1 MKFKKTLLLKDCW
14 GCPDKK
20 MNFIFTEDQIQFKE
34 AIKSFLIDEC
44 TPKSIREG
52 WEAKRSFNLDRWSS
66 LIDLGVL
73 NSNLPEEKG
82 GLGMDQVTLALMVEE
97 MGYAGLP
104 EPVAEQTFL
113 INDLISILPQKITE
127 AIEDHY
133 EAGTKYISLAHP
145 LAPNPLFANDSA
157 GLIIFSESECKF
169 ISKDDMDI
177 ELITSNDPSRE
188 IYRINSIKNSI
199 SSNENF
205 TELNTA
211 VCARGA
217 LMTAA
222 LLIGLAQKMIDL
234 SSVYVL
240 DRTQFGKPIGS
251 FQAVKH
257 MLADV
262 AVRIEFAKPAVYRAA
277 YSLAENNPKSA
288 LHCAHAK
295 FMCAQAVEL
304 ACKNSIQAHG
314 AMGYTWEMDLHI
326 YMRKAWSMMACWG
339 NEDKQQ
345 DIIFKTLSSSNEE
358 LGVLYTF

>member
-1 MKFKKTLLLKDCW
+1 
-14 GCPDKK
+14 
-20 MNFIFTEDQIQFKE
+20 MNFIFTDEQIQFKDV
-34 AIKSFLIDEC
+34 INSFLIDEC
-44 TPKSIREG
+44 TPKSIRDG
-52 WEAKRSFNLDRWSS
+52 WETKNSFNAGRWHN
-66 LIDLGVL
+66 LLDLGVL
-73 NSNLPEEKG
+73 NSNLPEEAG

-113 INDLISILPQKITE
+113 VNDLLPFLPDKIRKE
-127 AIEDHY
+127 IEINY
-133 EAGTKYISLAHP
+133 KVGAQYISVAHP
-145 LAPNPLFANDSA
+145 LAPNPLFLNDSV
-157 GLIIFSESECKF
+157 GLLLFDEHECKF
-169 ISKDDMDI
+169 ILKDNLDFEAI
-177 ELITSNDPSRE
+177 SSNDPSRE
-188 IYRINSIKNSI
+188 LYQVNSIKKSI
-199 SSNENF
+199 SSSENF
-205 TELNTA
+205 DVLNVA
-211 VCARGA
+211 VSSRGA
-217 LMTAA
+217 LMSAA

-234 SSVYVL
+234 SSVYVV

-262 AVRIEFAKPAVYRAA
+262 AVAIEFARPAVYRAA
-277 YSLAENNPKSA
+277 YSLSENNPKLA

-295 FMCAQAVEL
+295 YMCSQAAEL

-339 NEDKQQ
+339 NEDRQQ

-358 LGVLYTF
+358 LGVMYTF

>member
-1 MKFKKTLLLKDCW
+1 
-14 GCPDKK
+14 
-20 MNFIFTEDQIQFKE
+20 MNFIFTEEQIQFKD
-34 AIKSFLIDEC
+34 AIKSFLAEEC
-44 TPKSIREG
+44 APASIRDG
-52 WEAKRSFNLDRWSS
+52 WQKNKSFNLERWKN
-66 LIDLGVL
+66 LIELGVL
-73 NSNLPEEKG
+73 SSNLPEEKG

-104 EPVAEQTFL
+104 EPVAEQIFL
-113 INDLISILPQKITE
+113 VNDVIPFLPKNVTE
-127 AIEDHY
+127 AVESNYND
-133 EAGTKYISLAHP
+133 GTQYIALAHP
-145 LAPNPLFANDSA
+145 LAPNPLFLNDAA
-157 GLIIFSESECKF
+157 GLILLDNSECKF
-169 ISKDDMDI
+169 IAKNDMDFEI
-177 ELITSNDPSRE
+177 ISSNDPSRE
-188 IYRINSIKNSI
+188 LFKVSSMNDAI
-199 SSNENF
+199 STSENF
-205 TELNTA
+205 DELNSA
-211 VCARGA
+211 VSSRGS

-222 LLIGLAQKMIDL
+222 LLIGLAQKMVDL

-240 DRTQFGKPIGS
+240 DRAQFGKPIGS

-262 AVRIEFAKPAVYRAA
+262 AVKIEFAKPAVYRAA
-277 YSLAENNPKSA
+277 YSLSENNSKSA

-295 FMCAQAVEL
+295 LMCAQAAEL

-345 DIIFKTLSSSNEE
+345 ELIFKTLSSTSEE

>member
-1 MKFKKTLLLKDCW
+1 
-14 GCPDKK
+14 
-20 MNFIFTEDQIQFKE
+20 MNFIFTEEQTQFKD
-34 AIKSFLIDEC
+34 AIKSFLAEEC
-44 TPKSIREG
+44 APASIRDG
-52 WEAKRSFNLDRWSS
+52 WQKNKSFNLERWKN
-66 LIDLGVL
+66 LIELGVL
-73 NSNLPEEKG
+73 SSNLPEKKG

-104 EPVAEQTFL
+104 EPVAEQIFL
-113 INDLISILPQKITE
+113 VNDVIPFLPKNITE
-127 AIEDHY
+127 AVESNYND
-133 EAGTKYISLAHP
+133 GTQYIALAHP
-145 LAPNPLFANDSA
+145 LAPNPLFLNDAA
-157 GLIIFSESECKF
+157 GLILLDSSECKF
-169 ISKDDMDI
+169 IAKDDMDFEI
-177 ELITSNDPSRE
+177 ISSNDPSRE
-188 IYRINSIKNSI
+188 LFKVSSMNDAI
-199 SSNENF
+199 STSENF
-205 TELNTA
+205 DELNSA
-211 VCARGA
+211 VSSRGS

-240 DRTQFGKPIGS
+240 DRAQFGKPIGS

-262 AVRIEFAKPAVYRAA
+262 AVKIEFAKPAVYRAA
-277 YSLAENNPKSA
+277 YSLSQNNPKSA

-295 FMCAQAVEL
+295 LMCTQAAEL

-339 NEDKQQ
+339 NEDRQQ
-345 DIIFKTLSSSNEE
+345 ELIYKTLSSTNEE

>member
-1 MKFKKTLLLKDCW
+1 M
-14 GCPDKK
+14 
-20 MNFIFTEDQIQFKE
+20 QFKD
-34 AIKSFLIDEC
+34 AIKSFLTDEC

-52 WEAKRSFNLDRWSS
+52 WDAKKSFNLDRWQS
-66 LIDLGVL
+66 LFELGVL
-73 NSNLPEEKG
+73 NSNLPEDKD
-82 GLGMDQVTLALMVEE
+82 GLGMNQVTLALMVEE
-97 MGYAGLP
+97 IGYAGLP
-104 EPVAEQTFL
+104 EPAAEQTFL
-113 INDLISILPQKITE
+113 VNDLISILPKNISK
-127 AIEDHY
+127 AIEDSFD
-133 EAGTKYISLAHP
+133 AGAKFISLAHP
-145 LAPNPLFANDSA
+145 SAPNPLFLNESA
-157 GLIIFSESECKF
+157 GLILFDDSECKF
-169 ISKDDMDI
+169 ITKDDMDFEMI
-177 ELITSNDPSRE
+177 ASNDPSRE
-188 IYRINSIKNSI
+188 IYKINSIKNAI
-199 SSNENF
+199 SSTEDF
-205 TELNTA
+205 EELNSA
-211 VCARGA
+211 VSARGA

-234 SSVYVL
+234 SSAYAL

-277 YSLAENNPKSA
+277 YSLSENNPKSA

-295 FMCAQAVEL
+295 LMSAQAAEL

-345 DIIFKTLSSSNEE
+345 DIIFKTLSSSSEE

>member
-1 MKFKKTLLLKDCW
+1 
-14 GCPDKK
+14 
-20 MNFIFTEDQIQFKE
+20 MNFIFTEDQMQFKD
-34 AIKSFLIDEC
+34 AIKSFLTDEC

-52 WEAKRSFNLDRWSS
+52 WDAKKSFNLDRWQS
-66 LIDLGVL
+66 LFELGVL
-73 NSNLPEEKG
+73 NSNLPEDKD
-82 GLGMDQVTLALMVEE
+82 GLGMNQVTLALMVEE
-97 MGYAGLP
+97 IGYAGLP
-104 EPVAEQTFL
+104 EPAAEQTFL
-113 INDLISILPQKITE
+113 VNDLISILPKNISK
-127 AIEDHY
+127 AIEDSFD
-133 EAGTKYISLAHP
+133 AGAKFISLAHP
-145 LAPNPLFANDSA
+145 SAPNPLFLNESA
-157 GLIIFSESECKF
+157 GLILFDDSECKF
-169 ISKDDMDI
+169 ITKDDMDFEMI
-177 ELITSNDPSRE
+177 PSNDPSRE
-188 IYRINSIKNSI
+188 IYKINSIKNAI
-199 SSNENF
+199 SSTEDF
-205 TELNTA
+205 EELNSA
-211 VCARGA
+211 VSARGA

-234 SSVYVL
+234 SSAYAL

-262 AVRIEFAKPAVYRAA
+262 AVRIEFAKPADYRAA
-277 YSLAENNPKSA
+277 YSLSENNPKSA

-295 FMCAQAVEL
+295 LMSSQAAEL

-345 DIIFKTLSSSNEE
+345 DIIFKTLSSSSEE

>member
-1 MKFKKTLLLKDCW
+1 
-14 GCPDKK
+14 
-20 MNFIFTEDQIQFKE
+20 MNFIFTEDQIQFRD
-34 AIKSFLIDEC
+34 AIKSFLTDEC

-52 WEAKRSFNLDRWSS
+52 WAAKQSFNSDRWQS
-66 LIDLGVL
+66 LLELGVL
-73 NSNLPEEKG
+73 NSNLSEDKG

-113 INDLISILPQKITE
+113 INDLMPLLPSNISK
-127 AIEDHY
+127 AIEENYD
-133 EAGTKYISLAHP
+133 AGAKYISIAHP
-145 LAPNPLFANDSA
+145 LAPNPLFLKNSA
-157 GLIIFSESECKF
+157 GLILFDNSECKF
-169 ISKDDMDI
+169 IAKDDIDFEI
-177 ELITSNDPSRE
+177 IASNDPSRE
-188 IYRINSIKNSI
+188 IYKINSMKQTI
-199 SSNENF
+199 SSSENF
-205 TELNTA
+205 EELNSA
-211 VCARGA
+211 VSARGA

-222 LLIGLAQKMIDL
+222 LLIGLAQKMLDL
-234 SSVYVL
+234 SSAYVC
-240 DRTQFGKPIGS
+240 DRNQFGKPIGS

-277 YSLAENNPKSA
+277 YSLFENNPKSA

-295 FMCAQAVEL
+295 FMCAQASEL

-339 NEDKQQ
+339 NEDNQQ
-345 DIIFKTLSSSNEE
+345 DIIYKTLSSSSEE

>member
-1 MKFKKTLLLKDCW
+1 
-14 GCPDKK
+14 
-20 MNFIFTEDQIQFKE
+20 MNFIFTDEQIQFKDV
-34 AIKSFLIDEC
+34 INSFLIDEC
-44 TPKSIREG
+44 TPKSIRDG
-52 WEAKRSFNLDRWSS
+52 WETKNSFNADRWHN
-66 LIDLGVL
+66 LLDLGVL
-73 NSNLPEEKG
+73 NSNLPEEAG

-113 INDLISILPQKITE
+113 VNDLLPFLPDKIRKE
-127 AIEDHY
+127 IEINY
-133 EAGTKYISLAHP
+133 KVGAQYISVAHP
-145 LAPNPLFANDSA
+145 LAPNPLFLNDSA
-157 GLIIFSESECKF
+157 GLLLFDEHECKF
-169 ISKDDMDI
+169 ILKDDLDFEAI
-177 ELITSNDPSRE
+177 SSNDPSRE
-188 IYRINSIKNSI
+188 LYQVNSIKKSI
-199 SSNENF
+199 SSSENF
-205 TELNTA
+205 DVLNVA
-211 VCARGA
+211 VSSRGA
-217 LMTAA
+217 LMSAA

-234 SSVYVL
+234 SSVYVV

-262 AVRIEFAKPAVYRAA
+262 AVAIEFARPAVYRAA
-277 YSLAENNPKSA
+277 YSLSENNPKLA

-295 FMCAQAVEL
+295 YMCSQAAEL

-339 NEDKQQ
+339 NEDRQQ

-358 LGVLYTF
+358 LGVMYTF

>member
-1 MKFKKTLLLKDCW
+1 
-14 GCPDKK
+14 
-20 MNFIFTEDQIQFKE
+20 MNFIFTEEQIQFKDT
-34 AIKSFLIDEC
+34 IKSFLAEEC
-44 TPKSIREG
+44 TPPSIRDG
-52 WEAKRSFNLDRWSS
+52 WEKNKSFNFERWKN
-66 LIDLGVL
+66 LIELGVL
-73 NSNLPEEKG
+73 NSNLPEAKG

-104 EPVAEQTFL
+104 EPVAEQIFL
-113 INDLISILPQKITE
+113 VNDIISFLPKNITE
-127 AIEDHY
+127 AVESNYND
-133 EAGTKYISLAHP
+133 GTQYIALAHP
-145 LAPNPLFANDSA
+145 LAPNPLFLNDAA
-157 GLIIFSESECKF
+157 GLILLDNSECNF
-169 ISKDDMDI
+169 IAKDDMDFESI
-177 ELITSNDPSRE
+177 SSNDPSRE
-188 IYRINSIKNSI
+188 LFQII
-199 SSNENF
+199 SMNKVISASENF
-205 TELNTA
+205 DELNSA
-211 VCARGA
+211 VSARGA

-262 AVRIEFAKPAVYRAA
+262 AVKIEFAKPAVYRAA
-277 YSLAENNPKSA
+277 YSLSENNPKSA

-295 FMCAQAVEL
+295 FMCAQAAEL

-339 NEDKQQ
+339 NEDRQQ
-345 DIIFKTLSSSNEE
+345 DIIFKTLSSASEE

>member
-1 MKFKKTLLLKDCW
+1 
-14 GCPDKK
+14 
-20 MNFIFTEDQIQFKE
+20 MNFIFTEDQIQFRD
-34 AIKSFLIDEC
+34 AIKSFLTDEC

-52 WEAKRSFNLDRWSS
+52 WAAKQSFNSDRWQS
-66 LIDLGVL
+66 LLELGVL
-73 NSNLPEEKG
+73 NSNLSEDKG

-113 INDLISILPQKITE
+113 INDLMPLLPSNISK
-127 AIEDHY
+127 AIEENYD
-133 EAGTKYISLAHP
+133 AGAKYISIAHP
-145 LAPNPLFANDSA
+145 LAPNPLFLKNSA
-157 GLIIFSESECKF
+157 GLILFDNSECKF
-169 ISKDDMDI
+169 IAKDDIDFEI
-177 ELITSNDPSRE
+177 IASNDPSRE
-188 IYRINSIKNSI
+188 IYKINSMKQTI
-199 SSNENF
+199 SSSKNF
-205 TELNTA
+205 EELNSA
-211 VCARGA
+211 VSARGA

-222 LLIGLAQKMIDL
+222 LLIGLAQKMLDL
-234 SSVYVL
+234 SSAYVC
-240 DRTQFGKPIGS
+240 DRNQFGKPIGS

-277 YSLAENNPKSA
+277 YSLFENNPKSA
-288 LHCAHAK
+288 LHCSHAK
-295 FMCAQAVEL
+295 FMCAQASEL

-339 NEDKQQ
+339 NEDMQQ
-345 DIIFKTLSSSNEE
+345 DIIYKTLSSSSEE

>member
-1 MKFKKTLLLKDCW
+1 
-14 GCPDKK
+14 
-20 MNFIFTEDQIQFKE
+20 MNFIFTEEQIQFKDT
-34 AIKSFLIDEC
+34 IKSFLAEES
-44 TPKSIREG
+44 TPASIRDG
-52 WEAKRSFNLDRWSS
+52 WEKNKSFNFERWKN
-66 LIDLGVL
+66 LIELGVL
-73 NSNLPEEKG
+73 NSNLPEAKG

-104 EPVAEQTFL
+104 EPVAEQIFL
-113 INDLISILPQKITE
+113 VNDVIPFLPKNITE
-127 AIEDHY
+127 AVESNYND
-133 EAGTKYISLAHP
+133 GTQYIALAHP
-145 LAPNPLFANDSA
+145 LAPNPLFLNDAA
-157 GLIIFSESECKF
+157 GLILLDNSECNF
-169 ISKDDMDI
+169 IAKDDMDFESI
-177 ELITSNDPSRE
+177 SSNDPSRE
-188 IYRINSIKNSI
+188 LFQII
-199 SSNENF
+199 SMNKVISASENF
-205 TELNTA
+205 DELNTA
-211 VCARGA
+211 VSARGA

-262 AVRIEFAKPAVYRAA
+262 AVKIEFAKPAVYRAA
-277 YSLAENNPKSA
+277 YSLSENNPKSA

-295 FMCAQAVEL
+295 FMCAQAAEL

-339 NEDKQQ
+339 NEDRQQ
-345 DIIFKTLSSSNEE
+345 DIIFKTLSSASEE

>member
-1 MKFKKTLLLKDCW
+1 
-14 GCPDKK
+14 
-20 MNFIFTEDQIQFKE
+20 MNFIFTEEQIQFKD
-34 AIKSFLIDEC
+34 AIKSFLAEEC
-44 TPKSIREG
+44 APASIRDG
-52 WEAKRSFNLDRWSS
+52 WQKNKSFNLERWKN
-66 LIDLGVL
+66 LIELGVL
-73 NSNLPEEKG
+73 SSNLPEEKG

-104 EPVAEQTFL
+104 EPVAEQICLVNDVIPFL
-113 INDLISILPQKITE
+113 PKNVTE
-127 AIEDHY
+127 AVESNYND
-133 EAGTKYISLAHP
+133 GTQYIALAHP
-145 LAPNPLFANDSA
+145 LAPNPLFLNDAA
-157 GLIIFSESECKF
+157 GLILLDNSECKF
-169 ISKDDMDI
+169 IAQDDMDFEI
-177 ELITSNDPSRE
+177 ISSNDPSRE
-188 IYRINSIKNSI
+188 LFKVSSMNNAI
-199 SSNENF
+199 STSENF
-205 TELNTA
+205 DELNSA
-211 VCARGA
+211 VSSRGS

-222 LLIGLAQKMIDL
+222 LLIGLAQKMVDL

-262 AVRIEFAKPAVYRAA
+262 AVKIEFAKPAVYRAA
-277 YSLAENNPKSA
+277 YSLSENNSKSA

-295 FMCAQAVEL
+295 LMCAQAAEL

-345 DIIFKTLSSSNEE
+345 ELIFKTLSSTSEE

>member
-1 MKFKKTLLLKDCW
+1 
-14 GCPDKK
+14 
-20 MNFIFTEDQIQFKE
+20 MNFIFTEEQTQFKD
-34 AIKSFLIDEC
+34 AIKSFLAEEC
-44 TPKSIREG
+44 APASIRDG
-52 WEAKRSFNLDRWSS
+52 WQKNKSFNLERWKN
-66 LIDLGVL
+66 LIELGVL
-73 NSNLPEEKG
+73 SSNLSEEKG
-82 GLGMDQVTLALMVEE
+82 GLGMDQVTLAMMVEE

-104 EPVAEQTFL
+104 EPVAEQIFL
-113 INDLISILPQKITE
+113 VNDVIPFLPKNITE
-127 AIEDHY
+127 AVESNYND
-133 EAGTKYISLAHP
+133 GTQYIALAHP
-145 LAPNPLFANDSA
+145 LAPNPLFLNDAA
-157 GLIIFSESECKF
+157 GLILLDSSECKF
-169 ISKDDMDI
+169 IAKDDMDFEI
-177 ELITSNDPSRE
+177 ISSNDPSRE
-188 IYRINSIKNSI
+188 LFKI
-199 SSNENF
+199 SSMNDAISTSENF
-205 TELNTA
+205 DELNSA
-211 VCARGA
+211 VSSRGS

-262 AVRIEFAKPAVYRAA
+262 AVKIEFAKPAVYRAA
-277 YSLAENNPKSA
+277 YSLSENNPKSA

-295 FMCAQAVEL
+295 LMCAQAAEL

-345 DIIFKTLSSSNEE
+345 ELIFKTLSSTSEE

>member
-1 MKFKKTLLLKDCW
+1 
-14 GCPDKK
+14 
-20 MNFIFTEDQIQFKE
+20 MNFIFTEEQIQFKD
-34 AIKSFLIDEC
+34 AIKSFLAEEC
-44 TPKSIREG
+44 APASIRDG
-52 WEAKRSFNLDRWSS
+52 WQKNKSFNLERWKN
-66 LIDLGVL
+66 LIELGVL
-73 NSNLPEEKG
+73 SSNLPEEKG

-104 EPVAEQTFL
+104 EPVAEQIFL
-113 INDLISILPQKITE
+113 VNDVIPFLPKNVTE
-127 AIEDHY
+127 AVESNYND
-133 EAGTKYISLAHP
+133 GTQYIALAHP
-145 LAPNPLFANDSA
+145 LAPNPLFLNDA
-157 GLIIFSESECKF
+157 VGLILLDNSECKF
-169 ISKDDMDI
+169 IAQDDMDFEI
-177 ELITSNDPSRE
+177 ISSNDPSRE
-188 IYRINSIKNSI
+188 LFKVSSMNNAI
-199 SSNENF
+199 STSENF
-205 TELNTA
+205 DELNSA
-211 VCARGA
+211 VSSRGS

-222 LLIGLAQKMIDL
+222 LLIGLAQKMVDL

-262 AVRIEFAKPAVYRAA
+262 AVKIEFAKPAVYRAA
-277 YSLAENNPKSA
+277 YSLSENNSKSA

-295 FMCAQAVEL
+295 LMCAQAAEL

-345 DIIFKTLSSSNEE
+345 ELIFKTLSSTSEE

>member
-1 MKFKKTLLLKDCW
+1 
-14 GCPDKK
+14 
-20 MNFIFTEDQIQFKE
+20 MNFIFTEEQTQFKD
-34 AIKSFLIDEC
+34 AIKSFLAEEC
-44 TPKSIREG
+44 APSSIRDG
-52 WEAKRSFNLDRWSS
+52 WQKNKSFNLERWKN
-66 LIDLGVL
+66 LIELGVL
-73 NSNLPEEKG
+73 SSNLPEEKG

-104 EPVAEQTFL
+104 EPVAEQIFL
-113 INDLISILPQKITE
+113 VNDVIPFLPKNVTE
-127 AIEDHY
+127 AVESNFND
-133 EAGTKYISLAHP
+133 GTQYIALAHP
-145 LAPNPLFANDSA
+145 LAPNPLFLNDAA
-157 GLIIFSESECKF
+157 GLILLDNSECKF
-169 ISKDDMDI
+169 IAKNDMDFEI
-177 ELITSNDPSRE
+177 ISSNDPSRE
-188 IYRINSIKNSI
+188 LFKVSSMNDAI
-199 SSNENF
+199 STSENF
-205 TELNTA
+205 DELNSA
-211 VCARGA
+211 VSSRGS

-240 DRTQFGKPIGS
+240 DRAQFGKPIGS

-262 AVRIEFAKPAVYRAA
+262 AVKIEFAKPAVYRAA
-277 YSLAENNPKSA
+277 YSLSQNNPKSA

-295 FMCAQAVEL
+295 LMCTQAAEL

-339 NEDKQQ
+339 NEDRQQ
-345 DIIFKTLSSSNEE
+345 ELIYKTLSSTSEE

>member
-1 MKFKKTLLLKDCW
+1 
-14 GCPDKK
+14 
-20 MNFIFTEDQIQFKE
+20 MNFIFTEEQIQFKD
-34 AIKSFLIDEC
+34 AIKSFLAEEC
-44 TPKSIREG
+44 APASIRDG
-52 WEAKRSFNLDRWSS
+52 WQKNKSFNLERWKN
-66 LIDLGVL
+66 LIELGVL
-73 NSNLPEEKG
+73 SSNLSEEKG

-104 EPVAEQTFL
+104 EPVAEQIFL
-113 INDLISILPQKITE
+113 VNDVSPFLPKNITE
-127 AIEDHY
+127 AVESNYND
-133 EAGTKYISLAHP
+133 GTQYIALAHP
-145 LAPNPLFANDSA
+145 LAPNPLFLNDAA
-157 GLIIFSESECKF
+157 GLILLDNSECKF
-169 ISKDDMDI
+169 IAKDNMDFEI
-177 ELITSNDPSRE
+177 ISSNDPSRE
-188 IYRINSIKNSI
+188 LFKVSSMNDAI
-199 SSNENF
+199 STSENF
-205 TELNTA
+205 DELNSA
-211 VCARGA
+211 VSSRGS

-240 DRTQFGKPIGS
+240 DRAQFGKPIGS

-262 AVRIEFAKPAVYRAA
+262 AVKIEFAKPAVYRAA
-277 YSLAENNPKSA
+277 YSLSQNNPKSA

-295 FMCAQAVEL
+295 LMCAQAAEL

-345 DIIFKTLSSSNEE
+345 ELIFKTLSSTSEE

>member
-1 MKFKKTLLLKDCW
+1 
-14 GCPDKK
+14 
-20 MNFIFTEDQIQFKE
+20 MNFIFTEEQIQFKD
-34 AIKSFLIDEC
+34 AIKSFLAEEC
-44 TPKSIREG
+44 APASIRDG
-52 WEAKRSFNLDRWSS
+52 WQKNQSFNLERWKN
-66 LIDLGVL
+66 LIELGVL
-73 NSNLPEEKG
+73 SSNLPEKKG

-113 INDLISILPQKITE
+113 VNDVIPFLPQNITE
-127 AIEDHY
+127 AVESNYNDG
-133 EAGTKYISLAHP
+133 AQYIALAHP
-145 LAPNPLFANDSA
+145 LAPNPLFLNDAA
-157 GLIIFSESECKF
+157 GLILLDSSECKF
-169 ISKDDMDI
+169 IAKDDMDFEI
-177 ELITSNDPSRE
+177 ISSNDPSRE
-188 IYRINSIKNSI
+188 LFKI
-199 SSNENF
+199 SSMNDAISTSENF
-205 TELNTA
+205 DELNSA
-211 VCARGA
+211 VSSRGS

-240 DRTQFGKPIGS
+240 DRAQFGKPIGS

-262 AVRIEFAKPAVYRAA
+262 AVKIEFAKPAVYRAA
-277 YSLAENNPKSA
+277 YSLSQNNPKSA

-295 FMCAQAVEL
+295 LMCTQAAEL

-339 NEDKQQ
+339 NEDRQQ
-345 DIIFKTLSSSNEE
+345 ELIYKTLSSTSEE

>member
-1 MKFKKTLLLKDCW
+1 
-14 GCPDKK
+14 
-20 MNFIFTEDQIQFKE
+20 MNFIFTEEQIQFKD
-34 AIKSFLIDEC
+34 AIKSFLAEEC
-44 TPKSIREG
+44 APASIRDG
-52 WEAKRSFNLDRWSS
+52 WQKNKSFNLERWKN
-66 LIDLGVL
+66 LIELGVL
-73 NSNLPEEKG
+73 SSNLPEKKG

-104 EPVAEQTFL
+104 EPVAEQIFL
-113 INDLISILPQKITE
+113 VNDVIPFLPKNVTE
-127 AIEDHY
+127 AVESNFND
-133 EAGTKYISLAHP
+133 GTQYIALAHP
-145 LAPNPLFANDSA
+145 LAPNPLFLNDAA
-157 GLIIFSESECKF
+157 GLILLDNSECKF
-169 ISKDDMDI
+169 IAKNDMDFEI
-177 ELITSNDPSRE
+177 ISSNDPSRE
-188 IYRINSIKNSI
+188 LFKVSSMNDAI
-199 SSNENF
+199 STSENF
-205 TELNTA
+205 DELNSA
-211 VCARGA
+211 VSSRGS

-222 LLIGLAQKMIDL
+222 LLIGLAQKMVDL
-234 SSVYVL
+234 SSIYVL

-262 AVRIEFAKPAVYRAA
+262 AVKIEFAKPAVYRAA
-277 YSLAENNPKSA
+277 YSLSENNPKSA

-295 FMCAQAVEL
+295 LMCAQAAEL

-345 DIIFKTLSSSNEE
+345 EIIFKTLSSTSEE

>member
-1 MKFKKTLLLKDCW
+1 
-14 GCPDKK
+14 
-20 MNFIFTEDQIQFKE
+20 MNFIFTDEQIQFKDV
-34 AIKSFLIDEC
+34 INSFLIDEC
-44 TPKSIREG
+44 TPKSIRDG
-52 WEAKRSFNLDRWSS
+52 WETKNSFNADRWHN
-66 LIDLGVL
+66 LLDLGVL
-73 NSNLPEEKG
+73 NSNLPEEAG

-113 INDLISILPQKITE
+113 VNDLLPFLPDKIRKE
-127 AIEDHY
+127 IEINY
-133 EAGTKYISLAHP
+133 KVGAQYISVAHP
-145 LAPNPLFANDSA
+145 LAPNPLFLNDSA
-157 GLIIFSESECKF
+157 GLLLFDEHECKF
-169 ISKDDMDI
+169 ILKDNLDFEAI
-177 ELITSNDPSRE
+177 SSNDPSRE
-188 IYRINSIKNSI
+188 LYQVNSIKKSI
-199 SSNENF
+199 SSSENF
-205 TELNTA
+205 DVLNVA
-211 VCARGA
+211 VSSRGA
-217 LMTAA
+217 LMSAA

-234 SSVYVL
+234 SSVYVV

-262 AVRIEFAKPAVYRAA
+262 AVAIEFARPAVYRAA
-277 YSLAENNPKSA
+277 YSLSENNPKLA

-295 FMCAQAVEL
+295 YMCSQAAEL

-339 NEDKQQ
+339 NEDRQQ

-358 LGVLYTF
+358 LGVMYTF

>member
-1 MKFKKTLLLKDCW
+1 
-14 GCPDKK
+14 
-20 MNFIFTEDQIQFKE
+20 MNFIFTEEQTQFKD
-34 AIKSFLIDEC
+34 AIKSFLAEEC
-44 TPKSIREG
+44 APASIRDG
-52 WEAKRSFNLDRWSS
+52 WQKNKSFNLERWKN
-66 LIDLGVL
+66 LIELGVL
-73 NSNLPEEKG
+73 SSNLPEEKG
-82 GLGMDQVTLALMVEE
+82 GLGMDQVTLAMMVEE

-104 EPVAEQTFL
+104 EPVAEQIFL
-113 INDLISILPQKITE
+113 VNDVIPFLPKNITE
-127 AIEDHY
+127 AVESNYND
-133 EAGTKYISLAHP
+133 GTQYIALAHP
-145 LAPNPLFANDSA
+145 LAPNPLFLNDAA
-157 GLIIFSESECKF
+157 GLILLDSSECKF
-169 ISKDDMDI
+169 IAKDDMDFEI
-177 ELITSNDPSRE
+177 ISSNDPSRE
-188 IYRINSIKNSI
+188 LFKVSSMNDAI
-199 SSNENF
+199 STSENF
-205 TELNTA
+205 DELNSA
-211 VCARGA
+211 VSSRGS

-240 DRTQFGKPIGS
+240 DRAQFGKPIGS

-262 AVRIEFAKPAVYRAA
+262 AVKIEFAKPAVYRAA
-277 YSLAENNPKSA
+277 YSLSQNNPKSA

-295 FMCAQAVEL
+295 LMCTQAAEL

-345 DIIFKTLSSSNEE
+345 ELIYKTLSSTSEE